1 MRTYIVEIRATI
13 TKRIEVDALNEDQAI
28 EKASDGF
35 SLLDEDPSDVYSEEV
50 LDCEDVTE
58 FRRRVA

>member
-13 TKRIEVDALNEDQAI
+13 TKRIEVDAVNEDQAV
-28 EKASDGF
+28 EKASDEF

>member
-13 TKRIEVDALNEDQAI
+13 TKRIEVDALNEDAAI

-35 SLLDEDPSDVYSEEV
+35 SLLDEDQGDSYSEEV